1 MRDTEPVESRIAR
14 YRETAAALRRQ
25 AEQGRSDPEAIDQL
39 LALADEWLK
48 LAAVV
53 EKKWLP

>member
-1 MRDTEPVESRIAR
+1 MGRHIAR
-14 YRETAAALRRQ
+14 GDGQKASESLKSEMAWPDLV
-25 AEQGRSDPEAIDQL
+25 RSDPEAIGQL

>member
-1 MRDTEPVESRIAR
+1 MRDTEPAELRIAR

-25 AEQGRSDPEAIDQL
+25 VEQVRSDPEVIDQL

-53 EKKWLP
+53 EKNWLS

>member
-1 MRDTEPVESRIAR
+1 
-14 YRETAAALRRQ
+14 LRRQ
-25 AEQGRSDPEAIDQL
+25 IEQIRSDPEAIDQL
-39 LALADEWLK
+39 LALADEWLQ

>member
-1 MRDTEPVESRIAR
+1 MSDSDSPEARIAR

-25 AEQGRSDPEAIDQL
+25 AEEVRYDPEVIDQL

-48 LAAVV
+48 LAAGV
-53 EKKWLP
+53 EKEWLP